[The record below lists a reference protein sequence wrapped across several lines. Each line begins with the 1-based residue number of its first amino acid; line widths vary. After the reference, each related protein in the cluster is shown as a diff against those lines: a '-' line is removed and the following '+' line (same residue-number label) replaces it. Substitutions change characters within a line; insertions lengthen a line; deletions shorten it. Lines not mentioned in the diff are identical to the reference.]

1 MNTYTAWIR
10 DSRTGAVFQ
19 VHVQAATVAEA
30 RMILEG
36 QYGSSAIFTGPG

>member
-10 DSRTGAVFQ
+10 DSRTGGLFQ
-19 VHVQAATVAEA
+19 VSVQAPTVAQA

-36 QYGSSAIFTGPG
+36 QYGAAAIFTGPG

>member
-10 DSRTGAVFQ
+10 DSRTGATFQ
-19 VHVQAATVAEA
+19 VTVQAGNVSQA

-36 QYGSSAIFTGPG
+36 QYGRSAIFTGPC